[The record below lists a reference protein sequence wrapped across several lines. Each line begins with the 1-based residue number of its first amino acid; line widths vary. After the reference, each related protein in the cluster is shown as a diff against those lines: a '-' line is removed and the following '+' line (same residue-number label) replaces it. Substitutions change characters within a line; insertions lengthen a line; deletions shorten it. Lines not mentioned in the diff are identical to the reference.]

1 MEGGTYLMSA
11 KVMSSFA
18 AGLIVAASVCGAVYF
33 WGPVDSAPAKA
44 AATPAEEG
52 TATEVAAPPTEEEMK
67 ELLTASGYIVLTEE
81 EWKTELAA
89 VQPAE
94 KQEAPP
100 QEEKEIIVYR
110 TIVNVA
116 SGMTSIDVG
125 RALVQG
131 KIIDNALEFSRE
143 VEKRGLSNKLRPGTF
158 ELDSKMSMDEVMSII
173 FK

>member
-1 MEGGTYLMSA
+1 MEGGTFPMSA

-33 WGPVDSAPAKA
+33 WGPVDSAPAEA
-44 AATPAEEG
+44 ASTPED
-52 TATEVAAPPTEEEMK
+52 EVAASEAAAPVTEEEMK
-67 ELLTASGYIVLTEE
+67 ELLASSGYIVLTEE
-81 EWKTELAA
+81 EWNAELAA
-89 VQPAE
+89 ALPAE
-94 KQEAPP
+94 KEKAP
-100 QEEKEIIVYR
+100 QQAEKEIIVYH

-131 KIIDNALEFSRE
+131 KIIDNALQFSQE

-158 ELDSKMSMDEVMSII
+158 ELDSKMSMDEVMNII

>member
-1 MEGGTYLMSA
+1 MSA

-33 WGPVDSAPAKA
+33 WGPGKSAPAEA
-44 AATPAEEG
+44 ASTPAEE
-52 TATEVAAPPTEEEMK
+52 VASAEAAVPTEAEMK
-67 ELLTASGYIVLTEE
+67 ELLVASGYMVLTEE
-81 EWKTELAA
+81 EWKTQLAS
-89 VQPAE
+89 AE
-94 KQEAPP
+94 QAAKQGAPP
-100 QEEKEIIVYR
+100 KEEKETVVYH

-125 RALVQG
+125 RALVKG
-131 KIIDNALEFSRE
+131 KIIDNAFDFSRE

-158 ELDSKMSMDEVMSII
+158 ELNSKMSMDEVMKII